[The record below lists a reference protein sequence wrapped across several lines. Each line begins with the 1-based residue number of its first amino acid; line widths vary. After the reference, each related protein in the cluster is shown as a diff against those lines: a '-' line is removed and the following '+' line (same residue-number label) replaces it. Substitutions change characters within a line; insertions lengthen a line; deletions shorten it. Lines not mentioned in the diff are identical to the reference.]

1 MSPACSSLFSKLLMS
16 IEGLAIVE
24 DEGIVSVSVGGGWDR
39 PGMTLEAMVT
49 TGCTSPWETGT
60 RGHTVVSSS
69 LPASLWSSHCWGGL
83 SCYYTAVFSCR
94 IYQFLWMSFHTPC
107 SHTPPPNSRSL
118 TSVISLSIIHTS
130 CHVMLLF
137 HFNILF
143 FCSQLP
149 LVAAQFSVLWTE
161 CIVSLFTVTCWYL
174 CLQLQHANTVTHN
187 TIEDDQWPANSFR
200 FTLLGF
206 KLRTV
211 LVSGD
216 C

>member
-1 MSPACSSLFSKLLMS
+1 MA
-16 IEGLAIVE
+16 
-24 DEGIVSVSVGGGWDR
+24 
-39 PGMTLEAMVT
+39 
-49 TGCTSPWETGT
+49 ETGLEWRWKPWWQLGVQAHGKLEREDTQWSVQACQPHYDHHTAGVGYHATT
-60 RGHTVVSSS
+60 RLCS
-69 LPASLWSSHCWGGL
+69 LVES
-83 SCYYTAVFSCR
+83 
-94 IYQFLWMSFHTPC
+94 ISFCGCLFTHPVLTPP
-107 SHTPPPNSRSL
+107 PPPNSRSL